1 MATPTNLPAAFVAGA
16 ILTAD
21 QQNNLRGA
29 FRVLQVIE
37 GRSTTQVP
45 NTTTGYIDTGL
56 TATITPQAA
65 TNKVLVIATTP
76 IYMADSDCDT
86 QCQVLRGATSLA
98 INRQNDSTSPNAQQ
112 TSSMIILD
120 TPATTSATIYK
131 VQFKNNNAAKTSY
144 AQNGSQFGSI
154 ILVEI
159 SA

>member
-120 TPATTSATIYK
+120 TPATTSAR
-131 VQFKNNNAAKTSY
+131 
-144 AQNGSQFGSI
+144 
-154 ILVEI
+154 
-159 SA
+159 

>member
-37 GRSTTQVP
+37 GRSTTQVA
-45 NTTTGYIDTGL
+45 NATTSYVDTGL
-56 TATITPQAA
+56 TATITPQAT

-76 IYMADSDCDT
+76 IYMADSDCNVFL
-86 QCQVLRGATSLA
+86 QVLRGGTSLA
-98 INRQNDSTSPNAQQ
+98 VNQQNDSNSPNAQT
-112 TSSMIILD
+112 TSSMVILD
-120 TPATTSATIYK
+120 TPATTSATTYK
-131 VQFKNNNAAKTSY
+131 VQFKNNVSSRTSY
-144 AQNGSQFGSI
+144 AMNASQFGSI

>member
-37 GRSTTQVP
+37 GRSTTQVA
-45 NTTTGYIDTGL
+45 NATTSYVDTGL
-56 TATITPQAA
+56 TATITPQAT

-76 IYMADSDCDT
+76 IYMADSDCNVFL
-86 QCQVLRGATSLA
+86 QVLRGGTSLA
-98 INRQNDSTSPNAQQ
+98 INQQNDSNSPNAQT
-112 TSSMIILD
+112 TSSMVILD
-120 TPATTSATIYK
+120 TPATTSATTYK
-131 VQFKNNNAAKTSY
+131 VQFKNNVSSRTSY
-144 AQNGSQFGSI
+144 AMNASQFGSI

>member
-21 QQNNLRGA
+21 QQNSLRGA

-37 GRSTTQVP
+37 GRSTTQVA
-45 NTTTGYIDTGL
+45 NGTTSYVDTGL
-56 TATITPQAA
+56 TATITPQAT

-76 IYMADSDCDT
+76 IYMADSDCNVFL
-86 QCQVLRGATSLA
+86 QVLRGGTSLA
-98 INRQNDSTSPNAQQ
+98 INQQNDSNSPNAQT
-112 TSSMIILD
+112 TSSMVILD
-120 TPATTSATIYK
+120 TPATISATTYK
-131 VQFKNNNAAKTSY
+131 VQFKNNVSSRTSY
-144 AQNGSQFGSI
+144 AMNASQFGSI